1 MVAKKIE
8 GAKILTKAVF
18 NKLANKKENLGLTK
32 GQFMNRLRMQGYTD
46 REGNLIKRSPNDNLF
61 ASP

>member
-46 REGNLIKRSPNDNLF
+46 RELSLIHI
-61 ASP
+61 